1 MYMYDLHC
9 RASSV
14 QPPATGSRATS
25 PANQDGGGV
34 GGAGGG
40 ANNHDDNSGDGRIVP
55 TLRIG
60 VDGKIIVDETRYVV
74 QLCYVVC
81 RAYEKGGERER
92 ERGGGQL
99 V

>member
-1 MYMYDLHC
+1 M
-9 RASSV
+9 
-14 QPPATGSRATS
+14 QPPATWSRATS
-25 PANQDGGGV
+25 PANQDGGGA

-74 QLCYVVC
+74 QLCYIVC
-81 RAYEKGGERER
+81 HAYENYSDKVHCLNHTHL
-92 ERGGGQL
+92 Q
-99 V
+99 VM